1 MREFHALGGVEIL
14 GARKALIKGDARDA
28 LPLYHGARS
37 LTESKGFQNLGISF
51 LSKHASL
58 YSSVIFSVD
67 PIMTWSRTYV
77 LSHHIIYF
85 TGSSGLT
92 EYELVVEA

>member
-37 LTESKGFQNLGISF
+37 LTESI
-51 LSKHASL
+51 L
-58 YSSVIFSVD
+58 YPGKESSVIEFY
-67 PIMTWSRTYV
+67 R
-77 LSHHIIYF
+77 
-85 TGSSGLT
+85 SS
-92 EYELVVEA
+92 Y